1 MYIMDYD
8 FRPEKGQNFEIEIE
22 DMSGE
27 GAGIGRVNGLTV
39 FVNGAVYKDVVSC
52 EITKLKKNYCFAK
65 LKAFTRSTPSS
76 CSKREA
82 TTRDSE
88 REKAPSLQRRRRR
101 PDNSCAISNFIEFLL
116 SAFA

>member
-39 FVNGAVYKDVVSC
+39 FVNGVF
-52 EITKLKKNYCFAK
+52 TKM
-65 LKAFTRSTPSS
+65 S
-76 CSKREA
+76 
-82 TTRDSE
+82 
-88 REKAPSLQRRRRR
+88 
-101 PDNSCAISNFIEFLL
+101 
-116 SAFA
+116 

>member
-65 LKAFTRSTPSS
+65 LIDIIKESPFRREGYCIYISS
-76 CSKREA
+76 Y
-82 TTRDSE
+82 
-88 REKAPSLQRRRRR
+88 PQ
-101 PDNSCAISNFIEFLL
+101 I
-116 SAFA
+116 